1 MDNYDFPI
9 ENAPKPAQNHLQT
22 IPNAAPAREVGPAPA
37 RVVGKVEKVGKVGK
51 VEKVEEG

>member
-51 VEKVEEG
+51 VEKVEW